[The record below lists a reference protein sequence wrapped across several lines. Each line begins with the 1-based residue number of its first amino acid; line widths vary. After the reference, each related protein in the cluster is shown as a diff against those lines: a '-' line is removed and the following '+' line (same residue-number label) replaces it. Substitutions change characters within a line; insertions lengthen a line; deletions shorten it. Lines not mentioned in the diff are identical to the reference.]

1 MSTGFNLHDR
11 RASDGQAQASPL
23 LGKEARAEVWRYVVE
38 AVEGYVSHADE
49 LPIRP
54 DLDPA
59 KVREELGAVNFDR
72 PSEPLE
78 ALELAHRILLRHQ
91 THTPHPR
98 YFGLYDP
105 APTTMGIAGDALA
118 AAFNPQ
124 LSVWSQSPGA
134 VEVEQLLVR
143 AFCEKFGYDPAAS
156 DGTFTSGGAEAN
168 HTALLTALAHAFPEV
183 MQKGLR
189 SLPAQPVLYVSAE
202 GHHSVSKAAK
212 LCGLGTESVREIE
225 VDEHLRMSA
234 GRLAEEIARDKRAGL
249 LPFLVVA
256 TAATTS
262 AGAVD
267 PLRELGNI
275 AAREGL
281 WLHVDAAWGGAAV
294 LVPELRRL
302 LDGIGQADSITFDPH
317 KWLSVPRGAGLYLTR
332 HPDILERTFHV
343 STAYMPLLNSA
354 GPEVANP
361 FTRSMQWSRRFTG
374 LKLFLT
380 LAVAGWEGYA
390 EVIRRHV
397 SVAAYLR
404 EKLEESGWAVVNDTA
419 LAVVCFVDR
428 TRPQGASATY
438 LQAVREEVV
447 SSGQAWV
454 SVTRLAGERTV
465 VRACVTNYRTGP
477 REVDALVSA
486 LNAAREKV
494 SAARQ

>member
-1 MSTGFNLHDR
+1 MSERVSEGQA
-11 RASDGQAQASPL
+11 RASL
-23 LGKEARAEVWRYVVE
+23 LLEKETRAAVWRYVVE
-38 AVEGYVSHADE
+38 AVEGYVSHTDD
-49 LPIRP
+49 LPIKP
-54 DLDPA
+54 DLDPS
-59 KVREELGAVNFDR
+59 KVREALRAVNFDR

-105 APTTMGIAGDALA
+105 APATMGIVGDALA

-124 LSVWSQSPGA
+124 LSVWGHSPGA
-134 VEVEQLLVR
+134 AEVEQLLVR

-168 HTALLTALAHAFPEV
+168 HTALLTALTHAFPEFT
-183 MQKGLR
+183 QKGLR

-202 GHHSVSKAAK
+202 GHHSVLKAAK

-225 VDEHLRMSA
+225 VDDHLRMNT
-234 GRLAEEIARDKRAGL
+234 GRLADEIARDKRSGL
-249 LPFLVVA
+249 RPFLVVA

-267 PLRELGNI
+267 PLRESAEA

-294 LVPELRRL
+294 LVPELRPL
-302 LDGIGQADSITFDPH
+302 LEGIELADSITFDPH

-343 STAYMPLLNSA
+343 STAYMPLPNSA
-354 GPEVANP
+354 GPDVANP
-361 FTRSMQWSRRFTG
+361 FMRSMQWSRRFTG

-404 EKLEESGWAVVNDTA
+404 EKLEETGWGVVNDAA

-428 TRPQGASATY
+428 TRQRGGSASY
-438 LQAVREEVV
+438 LQAVRDEVV

-454 SVTRLAGERTV
+454 SVTRLAGDMTV
-465 VRACVTNYRTGP
+465 IRACVTNYRTGP
-477 REVDALVSA
+477 PEVDALVGA

-494 SAARQ
+494 SASFPDTRWV

>member
-1 MSTGFNLHDR
+1 MSGR
-11 RASDGQAQASPL
+11 VSEGQARASL
-23 LGKEARAEVWRYVVE
+23 LLEKEARSGVWRYVVE
-38 AVEGYVSHADE
+38 AVEGYLSNTDD
-49 LPIRP
+49 LPIKP

-59 KVREELGAVNFDR
+59 KVREALGAVNFDR
-72 PSEPLE
+72 PLEPLE
-78 ALELAHRILLRHQ
+78 ALELAHGILLRHQ

-105 APTTMGIAGDALA
+105 APATMGIAGEALA

-124 LSVWSQSPGA
+124 LSVWSHSPGA
-134 VEVEQLLVR
+134 AEVEQLLVR

-168 HTALLTALAHAFPEV
+168 HTALLTALTRAFPEFT
-183 MQKGLR
+183 QKGLR

-202 GHHSVSKAAK
+202 GHHSVWKAAR
-212 LCGLGTESVREIE
+212 LCGLGTESVREVG
-225 VDEHLRMSA
+225 VDDHLRMDA
-234 GRLAEEIARDKRAGL
+234 GRLADEIARDKRAGL

-267 PLRELGNI
+267 PLRESAET

-302 LDGIGQADSITFDPH
+302 LDGIELADSITFDPH

-332 HPDILERTFHV
+332 HPEILGRTFHV

-354 GPEVANP
+354 GPDVANP
-361 FTRSMQWSRRFTG
+361 FMRSMQWSRRFTG

-397 SVAAYLR
+397 AVADDLR
-404 EKLEESGWAVVNDTA
+404 EKLEASGWRVVNDPA

-428 TRPQGASATY
+428 APRRGASAAY
-438 LQAVREEVV
+438 LQAVRDEVV
-447 SSGQAWV
+447 SSGRAWV
-454 SVTRLAGERTV
+454 SVTRLAGDRTV
-465 VRACVTNYRTGP
+465 IRACVTNYRTGE

-494 SAARQ
+494 SASSQ